1 MIYPENFEKKIGF
14 DEIRTQLR
22 GRCISS
28 LGTERVDEM
37 AFMTRPAD
45 IAEALLQVAEFRRFM
60 TEEEEVAGDENFF
73 DVRPA
78 LMRIRPERTYMEEP
92 DLYDLKRALE
102 TTLHLVR
109 FFNTPADDGAD
120 GSEPVYKYPALH
132 RAAADILT
140 FPELIR
146 KIDTILDKYGRVKDS
161 ASKTLAEIRRE
172 CETVS
177 RSISHSLR
185 NLITSAQAE
194 GLIERD
200 VAPAMRDGRLVI
212 PVAPAMKRRIKGIIH
227 DESASGK
234 TVFIEPDVV
243 VESNNRIR
251 ELKAAE
257 RREIIRILQEVSSLI
272 RPHVREMLDGFRF
285 LGIIDFLRAKALFAE
300 AIGGVIPPVAEQPL
314 MDFRQAIHPLLQKSL
329 QRHGGQIVPLDI
341 RLTPDEQRLIII
353 SGPNAGG
360 KSVCLKTAGLLQYM
374 LQTGLPIPVGE
385 DSQAG
390 IFSDIFLGLGDEQSL
405 ENDLSTYSGHL
416 LGMKLMMK
424 HGRQSSLLLIDEMG
438 SGTEPQIGGALAEAI
453 LNEFARKRMFGIITT
468 HYQNLKHFAGST
480 PLLANAAMLY
490 DRQQMRPLFV
500 LQIGSPGSSFAIE
513 IARKTGIPEPVIAY
527 AEQIVGKD
535 YVMSD
540 KYLLDIARD
549 KKYWENKRRNIRQ
562 REEKL
567 DEITA
572 RYEHDAEALRQ
583 ERRRLLDEAREQA
596 SQLLKTANARIE
608 RTIREIKEAQAE
620 KEKTRG
626 ARRELEDF
634 KTSVEEFDKAQEDEK
649 IARKMQQLEERR
661 KRQAERKE
669 KKAAQQK
676 GKTDPLAEGAR
687 AARQAEQPLQA
698 GDPVRLKGQTTVGRI
713 EEINGTNAIVTFGM
727 MRTNVKTERLERA
740 AAPEPKAQIQTA
752 TYLSKQTQDAVYDK
766 KLNFKQ
772 DIDVRGMRGDE
783 AINAVTYFI
792 DDAILLGIPRVRIL
806 HGTGSGIL
814 RTLIRQYL
822 QTVPGVKSCRD
833 EHVQF
838 GGAGIT
844 VVDLD

>member
-329 QRHGGQIVPLDI
+329 QRHGGQMVPLDI

-468 HYQNLKHFAGST
+468 HYQNLKHFAGGT

-620 KEKTRG
+620 KERTRE
-626 ARRELEDF
+626 ARRELAEFQD
-634 KTSVEEFDKAQEDEK
+634 SLAEEQRLAEEEK
-649 IARKMQQLEERR
+649 IARKVAQIQRRRKQKEERR
-661 KRQAERKE
+661 AQRQTQTAAPATAGAIPP
-669 KKAAQQK
+669 KAAPSEK
-676 GKTDPLAEGAR
+676 
-687 AARQAEQPLQA
+687 PLQA
-698 GDPVRLKGQTTVGRI
+698 GDTVRLKGQTTVGTI
-713 EEINGTNAIVTFGM
+713 ETIEGSNAFVRFGM
-727 MRTNVKTERLERA
+727 MRTNVKLTRLEA
-740 AAPEPKAQIQTA
+740 AEAPKTDNVSRVA
-752 TYLSKQTQDAVYDK
+752 TFLSKDTRDAIYEK
-766 KLNFKQ
+766 KLHFKP
-772 DIDVRGMRGDE
+772 DIDIRGMRADE
-783 AINAVTYFI
+783 ALITLRSFI
-792 DDAILLGIPRVRIL
+792 DDAILLEMPRVRIL
-806 HGTGSGIL
+806 HGTGTGAL
-814 RTLIRQYL
+814 RQLTRQYL
-822 QTVPGVKSCRD
+822 DTVSGVSHYRD

-844 VVDLD
+844 VVDLQ